1 MSLVVIDYMSEKKY
15 PSDIFDEIE
24 KLSGDV
30 KPTKYF
36 TQDDTQPE
44 TTKETVDTPAV
55 ERQRRG
61 VYQRGRRPD
70 HKVFSDFILGPWEED

>member
-1 MSLVVIDYMSEKKY
+1 MSLVVIDYMSEKQY
-15 PSDIFDEIE
+15 QRDIFDEIE
-24 KLSGDV
+24 KLSEDI

-44 TTKETVDTPAV
+44 TIKETVNTPVV

-61 VYQRGRRPD
+61 VYQRGKRPD
-70 HKVFSDFILGPWEED
+70 HKVFCDFILGPWEED